1 MMNLTDLEQVDG
13 ARHVVLIIPQRLGH
27 TLTHS
32 LECGEVYDTS
42 DSVLTVAVSVKHLK
56 RLKNE
61 NENYLRNLTFFT
73 TILSLRSA
81 S

>member
-32 LECGEVYDTS
+32 LETGEVYDTS

-56 RLKNE
+56 RRMIMIMIII
-61 NENYLRNLTFFT
+61 YAT
-73 TILSLRSA
+73 
-81 S
+81 